1 MAAIDLTQY
10 GALPAVRIS
19 AADGAQAV
27 VTLYGAH
34 LVSWKTADGQERL
47 FCSALSALDGS
58 RPIRGGVPLIF
69 PQFSERGTGM
79 RHGFARVSA
88 WRLDGG
94 GEEGGLQFAEFS
106 LAPAD
111 LNPVIAAA
119 WPYGFELRLR
129 VALRGDVLEQSFTVR
144 NTGAQPFPFS
154 AALHAYYLVEQVR
167 RASVGGLQHVRY
179 ADDAQNVALQ
189 DEAALRFDGK
199 LDRIYYQVPG
209 ALTLHAG
216 AATLLLEQ
224 DGFTDAVVWNPGAAD
239 AAALADME
247 DEEYQR
253 FVCIEAAL
261 IEPDLLAAGAEWTG
275 RRRTRC

>member
-275 RRRTRC
+275 WRRTRC